1 MRGIETGKTRI
12 RHEVF
17 TEIARMAYEEK
28 EIAPYLEELPYKIIP
43 GEIASY
49 RESIFLERAV
59 IGERLRLA
67 LGMPMRKFSEYST
80 LSDGIDESTL
90 TEKYYEKPL
99 INVIKFACNN
109 CPDNEITITSGCQ
122 GCLEH
127 PCMEVCQQK
136 AITRIRG
143 KAHINPEKCVR
154 CGRCHDEC
162 KFNAIIYQQR
172 PCKKACGV
180 NAIGKDEFGRATID
194 YEKCTSC
201 GQCLVNCPFGAISDK
216 SQIFQT
222 IKAIQSDTPVYAAL
236 APAFVGQFGP
246 TATPEK
252 MIAAFKRLGF
262 ADVYEVAI
270 GADLCVIE
278 EANDY
283 LEDVPEKHSFM
294 VTSCCPSWSD
304 MVRKM
309 FPEFES
315 NISVAMTPMVLTARM
330 IKKKF
335 PGCKVVFVGPCDS
348 KKLEAR
354 RRHVRS
360 DVDFVLTFEEVLGM
374 FEAKGIDC
382 EMIPDDETRPLNS
395 TSRDGRNFA
404 FSGGVAQAVV
414 NAIHEKEPGREI
426 KVAHADGLEECR
438 KLLLMAKA
446 GKYDGYLLEG
456 MACPG
461 GCIAGAGTLQ
471 PIPKAHRAVE
481 KYSNDAKFTCAADTK
496 YREYLLLIED
506 GRNLSGIK

>member
-1 MRGIETGKTRI
+1 MRGLETGKTRI
-12 RHEVF
+12 RHQVF
-17 TEIARMAYEEK
+17 TEIARMAYEGGD
-28 EIAPYLEELPYKIIP
+28 IAKTLEELPYKIIP
-43 GEIASY
+43 GEIAAY
-49 RESIFLERAV
+49 RESIFQERAV
-59 IGERLRLA
+59 VGERLRLA
-67 LGMPMRKFSEYST
+67 LGMPLRKFAEYST
-80 LSDGIDESTL
+80 LSDGIDEESL
-90 TEKYYEKPL
+90 TDKYYERPL
-99 INVIKFACNN
+99 INVIKFACNK
-109 CPDNEITITSGCQ
+109 CPDNVVTVTSGCQ
-122 GCLEH
+122 GCIEH
-127 PCMEVCQQK
+127 PCMEVCPQN
-136 AITRIRG
+136 AISRVHGR
-143 KAHINPEKCVR
+143 AHIDAEKCVR
-154 CGRCHDEC
+154 CGRCHKEC
-162 KFNAIIYQQR
+162 KFHAIIYQQR
-172 PCKKACGV
+172 PCKTACGV
-180 NAIGKDEFGRATID
+180 NAITKDEFGRASID

-222 IKAIQSDTPVYAAL
+222 IAAIKSETPVYVAL
-236 APAFVGQFGP
+236 APSFVGQFGP
-246 TATPEK
+246 TGTPEK

-262 ADVYEVAI
+262 ADVFEVAI

-283 LEDVPEKHSFM
+283 LAEVPEKHAFM

-304 MVRKM
+304 MVKKM
-309 FPEFES
+309 FPEFEG
-315 NISVAMTPMVLTARM
+315 NISVALTPMVLTARM
-330 IKKKF
+330 IKKMH
-335 PGCKVVFVGPCDS
+335 PGSKVVFVGPCDS

-374 FEAKGIDC
+374 FAAKGID
-382 EMIPDDETRPLNS
+382 EEIIPEEETEPLNS

-426 KVAHADGLEECR
+426 KVAHADGLDECR

-471 PIPKAHRAVE
+471 PIDKSHRAVE
-481 KYSNDAKFTCAADTK
+481 KYGNEANFTCCADTK
-496 YREYLLLIED
+496 YREYLPLIEE
-506 GRNLSGIK
+506 KE